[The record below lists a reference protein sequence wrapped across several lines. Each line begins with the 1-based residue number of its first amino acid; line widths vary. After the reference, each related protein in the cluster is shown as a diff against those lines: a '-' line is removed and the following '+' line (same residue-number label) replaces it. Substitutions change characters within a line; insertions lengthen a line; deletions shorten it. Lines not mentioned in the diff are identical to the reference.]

1 MNTESICAVIIVAVC
16 SRYTDDAAG
25 SAMRRL
31 NASISELHEAKQ
43 NREGVNGARSAFQWA
58 KARAAA
64 AVALDALVMLFVAAA
79 VAVLTKDA
87 SGVIV
92 AALAGVG
99 IGAAVRVTER
109 FDLLFD
115 VLGAEECDGEEGQ

>member
-25 SAMRRL
+25 SAMRKL
-31 NASISELHEAKQ
+31 NDAIRELHDAKQ
-43 NREGVNGARSAFQWA
+43 SREGVNGARSAFQWA
-58 KARAAA
+58 KVRAAA

-79 VAVLTKDA
+79 VAMLTKDA
-87 SGVIV
+87 AGVIV

-99 IGAAVRVTER
+99 VGAAARTAER
-109 FDLLFD
+109 FDLFFD
-115 VLGAEECDGEEGQ
+115 VLGAEECSCEEGQ